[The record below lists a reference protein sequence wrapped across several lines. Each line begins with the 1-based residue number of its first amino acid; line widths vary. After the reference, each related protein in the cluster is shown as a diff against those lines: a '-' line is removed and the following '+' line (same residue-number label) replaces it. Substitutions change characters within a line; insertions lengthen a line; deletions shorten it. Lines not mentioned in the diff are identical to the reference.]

1 MGQNTSHNAGQN
13 PGQNPGQDS
22 AKTAGNRS
30 RRHDIVAFGIAA
42 AAIIQFV
49 GIAGTLMPQVLRSWL
64 TGSAPPDP
72 LLVNAL
78 LLNIALVLLGWRRYS
93 EMQREVAIRRQT
105 EEEARLLASTDPLTK
120 CLNRLSST
128 AAIQALL
135 ETGQQVKR
143 NVAVFLIDLD
153 NFKQIN
159 DLNSHQTG
167 DLVLTVVADRLRLH
181 FPAGSVIARVGGDEF
196 VCAMIVDPA
205 LHGDLD
211 HFAALLIEQVGQP
224 VADGRVMI
232 LPRISAGYALSEPHT
247 ADSAPTDAATL
258 VHRAD
263 IAMYHAKK
271 SGRNRHVAF
280 QPLLEDDLRLKR
292 NLEAAIRDGIAK
304 GEFAP
309 FYEQQVDLQTGKLVG
324 FEMLARWH
332 SPHYGLVSPEVFIPI
347 AEEMDLIS
355 ELSENLIRQ
364 ALADAREWDPSL
376 TLSVNISPVQFR
388 DAWFAQKLLQLL
400 VEAGFPPSRL
410 EIEITES
417 TLHEN
422 VGAVRNAVT
431 SLKNQGVRVCLDD
444 FGTGYSSLS
453 QLRSLPFDRI
463 KIDRSFVSE
472 IGQDSKCGD
481 LVAAI
486 VSLGRGLDLPVT
498 AEGIESSQVRDAL
511 RDLGGMKGQ
520 GYLFGMPEDASTTR
534 ARLAAMKLLA
544 GSGSRQEMDEPAA
557 EIVAL
562 PGRQA
567 S

>member
-1 MGQNTSHNAGQN
+1 MGQQSSHN
-13 PGQNPGQDS
+13 PG
-22 AKTAGNRS
+22 KTADARS
-30 RRHDIVAFGIAA
+30 KRRDIIAFGIAI
-42 AAIIQFV
+42 AAILQFV

-64 TGSAPPDP
+64 SGGASPDP

-93 EMQREVAIRRQT
+93 EMQREVALRRQT
-105 EEEARLLASTDPLTK
+105 EEEARILANTDPLTK

-128 AAIQALL
+128 AAIQSLL
-135 ETGQQVKR
+135 DNAHTTQR
-143 NVAVFLIDLD
+143 SVAVFMIDLD

-167 DLVLTVVADRLRLH
+167 DLVLTVVADRLRLQ

-205 LHGDLD
+205 IHGDLD
-211 HFAALLIEQVGQP
+211 QFAALLIEQVGQP
-224 VADGRVMI
+224 VAEGRAVI
-232 LPRISAGYALSEPHT
+232 LPRISAGYAVSQPVST
-247 ADSAPTDAATL
+247 TPDDAAAL

-271 SGRNRHVAF
+271 NGRNRHVAF
-280 QPLLEDDLRLKR
+280 LPLLEDDLRLKR
-292 NLEAAIRDGIAK
+292 DLESAIREGIAQ
-304 GEFAP
+304 GEFVP
-309 FYEQQVDLQTGKLVG
+309 YYEQQVDLQTGRLVG

-347 AEEMDLIS
+347 AEEADLIS
-355 ELSENLIRQ
+355 ELSEKLIRQ
-364 ALADAREWDPSL
+364 ALADARDWDPSL
-376 TLSVNISPVQFR
+376 TLSINVSPVQFR

-400 VEAGFPPSRL
+400 VENGFPPSRL

-422 VGAVRNAVT
+422 VAAVRNAIN

-472 IGQDSKCGD
+472 IGQNAKCGD

-498 AEGIESSQVRDAL
+498 AEGIESSHVLDAL

-520 GYLFGMPEDASTTR
+520 GYLFGMPEDAKATR
-534 ARLAAMKLLA
+534 ERLAGMQLLA
-544 GSGSRQEMDEPAA
+544 GSAGHDAHPA
-557 EIVAL
+557 ETPELVAIRN
-562 PGRQA
+562 RQA
-567 S
+567 G

>member
-13 PGQNPGQDS
+13 P
-22 AKTAGNRS
+22 AKTADNRS
-30 RRHDIVAFGIAA
+30 RRHDIVAFGIAV

-64 TGSAPPDP
+64 TGGAPPDP

-93 EMQREVAIRRQT
+93 EMQREVATRRKT

-128 AAIQALL
+128 AAIEALL
-135 ETGQQVKR
+135 ETGRQAKR
-143 NVAVFLIDLD
+143 RVAVFMIDLD

-167 DLVLTVVADRLRLH
+167 DLVLTVVADRLRMH

-205 LHGDLD
+205 LHNDLD

-224 VADGRVMI
+224 VADGRAMI

-247 ADSAPTDAATL
+247 SDSAACDAATL

-271 SGRNRHVAF
+271 NGRNRHVAF
-280 QPLLEDDLRLKR
+280 LPLLEDDLRLKR
-292 NLEAAIRDGIAK
+292 DLEAAIRDGIAK
-304 GEFAP
+304 GEFVP

-355 ELSENLIRQ
+355 DLSENLIRQ

-400 VEAGFPPSRL
+400 VQAGFPPSRL

-422 VGAVRNAVT
+422 VGAVRNAIN

-472 IGQDSKCGD
+472 IGQDSKCDD

-498 AEGIESSQVRDAL
+498 AEGIESQHVRDAL
-511 RDLGGMKGQ
+511 RELGGMKGQ
-520 GYLFGMPEDASTTR
+520 GYLFGMPEDANATR
-534 ARLAAMKLLA
+534 ERLAGMQLLSGGTGHASNPAETPELLA
-544 GSGSRQEMDEPAA
+544 TQK
-557 EIVAL
+557 
-562 PGRQA
+562 RQA